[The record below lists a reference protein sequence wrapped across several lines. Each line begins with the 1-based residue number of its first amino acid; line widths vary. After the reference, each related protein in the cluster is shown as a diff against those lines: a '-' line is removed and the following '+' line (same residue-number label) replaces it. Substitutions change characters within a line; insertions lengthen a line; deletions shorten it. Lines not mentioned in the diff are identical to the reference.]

1 MKSLFDNFNDN
12 QSVNKPLSERLRPK
26 VLEEVYGQDHILK
39 DNSFFIKMVHSG
51 KISSLILW
59 GPPGSG
65 KTTLA
70 KILCDSSC
78 YDLHKLSA
86 INTGVAEIKKIL
98 DSAKIKISEGINTL
112 IFVDEIHRFNKA
124 QQDIFL
130 GAIEEGVIILIGAT
144 TENPSFVLND
154 ALISRCNVF
163 HLNPIAKNDLK
174 KVFDRAQK
182 FLSKKVLITDSA
194 KDTLLDIVDGDARY
208 LVNIIDMINNSEI
221 NKLDQKSLANLIS
234 NRPLRYDKSGE
245 EHYNLISALH
255 KSIRGSDPDA
265 ALYWL
270 SRMLIGGEDHFYIFR
285 RLLRIASEDI
295 GLADPFA
302 LSYIISARD
311 AYQIVGSPEGEIFLA
326 QSVIYLSTAEKSNS
340 VYTAQISALETA
352 RKYGSVPPPKHIINA
367 PNNFMKKMGYGE
379 GYIYDHLIEGSFSG
393 QNYFPEK
400 IKEKVFYNP
409 KYSGYEKKIKEKF
422 LKIKNRK

>member
-1 MKSLFDNFNDN
+1 M
-12 QSVNKPLSERLRPK
+12 
-26 VLEEVYGQDHILK
+26 Y
-39 DNSFFIKMVHSG
+39 
-51 KISSLILW
+51 
-59 GPPGSG
+59 
-65 KTTLA
+65 
-70 KILCDSSC
+70 
-78 YDLHKLSA
+78 
-86 INTGVAEIKKIL
+86 
-98 DSAKIKISEGINTL
+98 
-112 IFVDEIHRFNKA
+112 
-124 QQDIFL
+124 
-130 GAIEEGVIILIGAT
+130 
-144 TENPSFVLND
+144 
-154 ALISRCNVF
+154 VF

-194 KDTLLDIVDGDARY
+194 KDKHFDIVDGDARY

-234 NRPLRYDKSGE
+234 NSHFDMINLVKSIII
-245 EHYNLISALH
+245 LISALH

-326 QSVIYLSTAEKSNS
+326 QSVIYSFTAEKSNS

-367 PNNFMKKMGYGE
+367 PNNFMKKWVM
-379 GYIYDHLIEGSFSG
+379 
-393 QNYFPEK
+393 
-400 IKEKVFYNP
+400 EKVIFM
-409 KYSGYEKKIKEKF
+409 I
-422 LKIKNRK
+422 I